1 MSIIITG
8 ASGYVGQELAAALLA
23 SSPDVTVTLTDVVTP
38 EVPASAT
45 QHASRVKCIESDLTV
60 PKVVDELFNASN
72 RFDTVYLLHGIM
84 SSGSEANFE
93 LGVRVNLDSVR
104 YILDRLR
111 TVQPGVKV
119 VFTSSLAVYGLA
131 PPGFIIDETNFPP
144 VPSSSYGTQ
153 KLIIETLLN
162 DYSRRGFLDGRAVRL
177 PTVTVRAGK
186 PTQAASSFAS
196 GIIREPFNGEKAVL
210 PVSRDVEMWI
220 CSPYTVV
227 KNLIHAATVPKE
239 DFGDSRSVNLP
250 GLKVT
255 VQEMLDALEE
265 VGGKERRALV
275 EEKYDADIDR
285 IVQTWSP
292 HFDPARALKLG
303 FSGDIPMIENVRQ
316 PGRPLH
322 HPPSSLL
329 PPSTSTSYPLT
340 MASRRL
346 AFNLNQALRS
356 RAALKAVQPVKRGF
370 ASPVTLPSTTQST
383 TLSNG
388 FTIATE
394 YSPWAQTST
403 VGVWIDAGSRAETDK
418 TNGTAHFLEHLAFKG
433 TSKRSQHQLELEIE
447 NMGAHLNA
455 YTSRENTV
463 YYAKSFNND
472 VPKAVDIL
480 ADILQNSKLEPASI
494 ERERDVILREQ
505 EEVDKQLEEVVFD
518 HLHATAF
525 QQQPLGRTI
534 LGPKENI
541 QTITRD
547 NLVDYIKTNYTADRM
562 VLVGAGGIPHEQ
574 LVKLAEQHFG
584 ALPSQPPTSAAR
596 ALSAEQKRQPDFI
609 GSEVRIRDDTLPTAH
624 IALAVEGVSWKDDD
638 YFTALVAQA
647 IVGNWDRAM
656 GNSPYLGS
664 KLSSFV
670 ERNNLANSFMSF
682 STSYSDTGLW
692 GIYLVSENMTG
703 LDDLIHFALRE
714 WSRLSFNVTA
724 AEVERAKAQLKASIL
739 LSLDG
744 TTAVA
749 EDIGR
754 QIITTGRRLAP
765 EDIERTIGQITEKD
779 VMEFANRK
787 LWDQDI
793 AMSAVGSIEGILDY
807 NRIRSDMSRN
817 AY

>member
-8 ASGYVGQELAAALLA
+8 ASGYVGQELAAALL
-23 SSPDVTVTLTDVVTP
+23 STYPDITVTLTDVVKPT
-38 EVPASAT
+38 VPASAT
-45 QHASRVKCIESDLTV
+45 QHASRARCLEADLTS
-60 PKVVDELFNASN
+60 PAAVDETFTAAQP
-72 RFDTVYLLHGIM
+72 FDTVYLLHGIM

-93 LGVRVNLDSVR
+93 LGMRVNLDATR
-104 YILDRLR
+104 HILDRLR
-111 TVQPGVKV
+111 TVTPGVKV
-119 VFTSSLAVYGLA
+119 VFTSSLAVYGPA
-131 PPGFIIDETNFPP
+131 PAGFVIDETNFPP
-144 VPSSSYGTQ
+144 IPSSSYGSQ

-196 GIIREPFNGEKAVL
+196 DIIREPFHGRKAVL
-210 PVSRDVEMWI
+210 PVGKETQMWI
-220 CSPYTVV
+220 CSPLTVV
-227 KNLIHAATVPKE
+227 RNLLHAREVPTE
-239 DFGDSRSVNLP
+239 AFGDSSRAVNLP
-250 GLKVT
+250 GLLVS

-275 EEKYDADIDR
+275 EERYDADIDR
-285 IVQTWSP
+285 IVQTWTP
-292 HFDPARALKLG
+292 NFNTARALRLG
-303 FSGDIPMIENVRQ
+303 FVEDVSMMENIRQ
-316 PGRPLH
+316 
-322 HPPSSLL
+322 
-329 PPSTSTSYPLT
+329 Y
-340 MASRRL
+340 ASRRL
-346 AFNLNQALRS
+346 AFNFNQALRS

-370 ASPVTLPSTTQST
+370 ASPVTLPSSTQTT

-394 YSPWAQTST
+394 HSPWAQTST

-433 TSKRSQHQLELEIE
+433 TNKRSQHQLELEIE

-480 ADILQNSKLEPASI
+480 ADILQNSKLEPGAI

-541 QTITRD
+541 QTISRD

-574 LVKLAEQHFG
+574 LVRLAEEHFG
-584 ALPSQPPTSAAR
+584 SLPSKPPTSAAL
-596 ALSAEQKRQPDFI
+596 ALTAEQKRTPEFI

-664 KLSSFV
+664 KLSSLV
-670 ERNNLANSFMSF
+670 EYHGLANSFMSF

-692 GIYLVSENMTG
+692 GIYLVSENLTN
-703 LDDLIHFALRE
+703 LDDLCHFALRE
-714 WSRLSFNVTA
+714 WSRLSFSVTP

-754 QIITTGRRLAP
+754 QIITTGRRLSP
-765 EDIERTIGQITEKD
+765 EDVERTIGQITEKH
-779 VMEFANRK
+779 VMDFAQRK

-807 NRIRSDMSRN
+807 QRLRSDMSRN
-817 AY
+817 AS